1 MSDKRLATLAN
12 FSKPYSLLWATVLP
26 KYRCK
31 SLQTLPKYFDVTP
44 CEVAM
49 QILFSL
55 WYSPDVVLLPHR
67 MQTPHVGL
75 VCVTLLGLLPSTSS
89 LRYISIDVIF
99 FPFNI

>member
-44 CEVAM
+44 YEVAM

-55 WYSPDVVLLPHR
+55 WYSPDVVWLPHPVAKQGPDGMSSCGDR
-67 MQTPHVGL
+67 QTG
-75 VCVTLLGLLPSTSS
+75 
-89 LRYISIDVIF
+89 
-99 FPFNI
+99 